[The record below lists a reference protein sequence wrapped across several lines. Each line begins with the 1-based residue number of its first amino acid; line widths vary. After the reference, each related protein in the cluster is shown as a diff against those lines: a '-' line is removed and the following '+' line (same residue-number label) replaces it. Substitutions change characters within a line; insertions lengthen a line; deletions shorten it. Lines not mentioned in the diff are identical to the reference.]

1 MNQPPNFDLTNL
13 KPSGTDEALAVGST
27 AVTLTANFTCTHVLL
42 TNGPQPVRAVFD
54 GAGTPTASAGHYLP
68 AGWTAV
74 VTFALAKAAQF
85 IRVGGT
91 DSDIH
96 ATPLV
101 R

>member
-13 KPSGTDEALAVGST
+13 KPSGTDEALAVSST
-27 AVTLTANFTCTHVLL
+27 AVTLTANFTCNHVLL

-54 GAGTPTASAGHYLP
+54 GAGTPTASEGHYLA
-68 AGWTAV
+68 AGWSAIV
-74 VTFALAKAAQF
+74 PLSVAKAAKF
-85 IRVGGT
+85 IRVSS

>member
-13 KPSGTDEALAVGST
+13 KPSGTDEALAVSST

-54 GAGTPTASAGHYLP
+54 GAGTPTASEGHYLA
-68 AGWTAV
+68 AGWSAIV
-74 VTFALAKAAQF
+74 PLSVAKAAKF
-85 IRVGGT
+85 IRVSS